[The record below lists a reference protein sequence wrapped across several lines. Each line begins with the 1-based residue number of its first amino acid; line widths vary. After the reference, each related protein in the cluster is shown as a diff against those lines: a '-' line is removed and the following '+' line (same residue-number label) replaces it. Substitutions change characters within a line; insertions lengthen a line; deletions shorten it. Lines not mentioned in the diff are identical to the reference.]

1 MAIFTCGNCRHEMP
15 TSDADIGKSAKCPKC
30 GQRGHIMPDPPEN
43 QEVNEQESAIPESPP
58 HINTSHESQSPVRQ
72 TEFNRPQ
79 GDLYL
84 PVWASL
90 IIALSFGILG
100 VLTLGGVLAFFYLW
114 FYATGAPQ
122 KAAAGAVFS
131 ALFIAGYIITRSI
144 EKVVRS
150 IARR

>member
-1 MAIFTCGNCRHEMP
+1 M
-15 TSDADIGKSAKCPKC
+15 
-30 GQRGHIMPDPPEN
+30 
-43 QEVNEQESAIPESPP
+43 
-58 HINTSHESQSPVRQ
+58 RQ

-79 GDLYL
+79 ADLYL

-100 VLTLGGVLAFFYLW
+100 VLMLGGALLFVLSW
-114 FYATGAPQ
+114 FQANSAPQ
-122 KAAAGAVFS
+122 QAAAGAGFS
-131 ALFIAGYIITRSI
+131 ALFIAGYIITRGT

>member
-1 MAIFTCGNCRHEMP
+1 MLVETKRR
-15 TSDADIGKSAKCPKC
+15 T
-30 GQRGHIMPDPPEN
+30 
-43 QEVNEQESAIPESPP
+43 
-58 HINTSHESQSPVRQ
+58 INKERLKN
-72 TEFNRPQ
+72 NRPQ
-79 GDLYL
+79 ADLYL

-100 VLTLGGVLAFFYLW
+100 VLTLGGALAFFYSLSK
-114 FYATGAPQ
+114 ATGAPQ
-122 KAAAGAVFS
+122 QAAAGAIFS